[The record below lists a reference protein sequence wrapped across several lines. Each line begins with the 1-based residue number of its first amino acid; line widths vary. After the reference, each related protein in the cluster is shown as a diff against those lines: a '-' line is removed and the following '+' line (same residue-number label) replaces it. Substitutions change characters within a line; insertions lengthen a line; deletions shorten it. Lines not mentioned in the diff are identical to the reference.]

1 MFFDPMYLLFAA
13 PALLLMLYAQWRVS
27 STYKKHSKIPN
38 LQKKTGAEIALL
50 LLRLNGLSNV
60 GVEETKGVLT
70 DHYDPRKKIL
80 RLSKD
85 NYRIASVSAL
95 GIVAHEVGHAV
106 QDNAGY
112 LPLRLRAAL
121 VPVANVGT
129 WLGYGCF
136 FLGIFLSVTNLV
148 WAGVILFSGA
158 VIFALVTLPVEFNA
172 SARAKQMLINNGL
185 VTNSESQGAAAVLS
199 AAALTYV
206 AALLQAVSSLMY
218 YIFVA
223 TGMSKRE

>member
-13 PALLLMLYAQWRVS
+13 PALIVMLYAQWRVS
-27 STYKKHSKIPN
+27 STYKKYSKIPN
-38 LQKKTGAEIALL
+38 MQKKTGMEIALL
-50 LLRLNGLSNV
+50 LLRANGLSDV
-60 GVEETKGVLT
+60 RVEETKGVLT
-70 DHYDPRKKIL
+70 DHYDPRQKRL

-85 NYRIASVSAL
+85 IYRLSSVSAM
-95 GIVAHEVGHAV
+95 GIVAHEVGHAI
-106 QDNAGY
+106 QDNVGY
-112 LPLRLRAAL
+112 APMKIRGSL
-121 VPVANVGT
+121 VPVANAGT

-136 FLGIFLSVTNLV
+136 ILGIFLSVTNLV

-158 VIFALVTLPVEFNA
+158 VVFALVTLPVEFNA
-172 SARAKQMLINNGL
+172 SMRARQMLKSNGL
-185 VTNSESQGAAAVLS
+185 VTTAESEGASAVLS

-223 TGMSKRE
+223 TGMSQKE

>member
-1 MFFDPMYLLFAA
+1 MFIDPMYLLFAA
-13 PALLLMLYAQWRVS
+13 PALILMLYAQWRVS
-27 STYKKHSKIPN
+27 STYKKYSKVTTM
-38 LQKKTGAEIALL
+38 QKKTGAEIALL
-50 LLRLNGLSNV
+50 LLRANALNHV
-60 GVEETKGVLT
+60 TVEETKGVLS
-70 DHYDPRKKIL
+70 DHYDPRKKKL

-85 NYRIASVSAL
+85 NYRLSSVSAL

-106 QDNAGY
+106 QDNEGY
-112 LPLRLRAAL
+112 LPMRLRGAL

-136 FLGIFLSVTNLV
+136 LLGIFLSITNLV

-172 SARAKQMLINNGL
+172 SSRAKQMLMSNGL
-185 VTNSESQGAAAVLS
+185 VTTSEINGAGAVLS
-199 AAALTYV
+199 AAALTYI

>member
-112 LPLRLRAAL
+112 LPLRLRAGL

>member
-13 PALLLMLYAQWRVS
+13 PALIVMLYAQWRVS
-27 STYKKHSKIPN
+27 STYKKYSRIPN
-38 LQKKTGAEIALL
+38 MQKKTGADIALL
-50 LLRLNGLSNV
+50 LLRANGLSDV
-60 GVEETKGVLT
+60 KVEETKGVLT
-70 DHYDPRKKIL
+70 DHYDPRNKRL

-85 NYRIASVSAL
+85 VYRLSSVSAM
-95 GIVAHEVGHAV
+95 GIVAHEVGHAL
-106 QDNAGY
+106 QDNLGY
-112 LPLRLRAAL
+112 FPMKIRGAL

-136 FLGIFLSVTNLV
+136 ILGIFLSVTNLV

-158 VIFALVTLPVEFNA
+158 VVFALVTLPVEFNA
-172 SARAKQMLINNGL
+172 SVRARQMLKSNGL
-185 VTNSESQGAAAVLS
+185 VTTTESDGVSAVLS

-218 YIFVA
+218 YVFVA
-223 TGMSKRE
+223 TGMSRRE

>member
-1 MFFDPMYLLFAA
+1 MYLLFAA
-13 PALLLMLYAQWRVS
+13 PALVVMLYAQWRVS
-27 STYKKHSKIPN
+27 STYKKYSKIPN
-38 LQKKTGAEIALL
+38 MQKKIGADIALL
-50 LLRLNGLSNV
+50 LLCANGLSNV
-60 GVEETKGVLT
+60 KVEETKGVLT
-70 DHYDPRKKIL
+70 DHYDPRKKRL

-85 NYRIASVSAL
+85 IYRLSSVSAM
-95 GIVAHEVGHAV
+95 GIVAHEVGHAL
-106 QDNAGY
+106 QDSVGY
-112 LPLRLRAAL
+112 FPMRVRGAL

-136 FLGIFLSVTNLV
+136 ILGIFLSVTNLV

-158 VIFALVTLPVEFNA
+158 VVFALVTLPVEFNA
-172 SARAKQMLINNGL
+172 SVRARQMLKSNGL
-185 VTNSESQGAAAVLS
+185 VTTAESDGVSAVLS

-223 TGMSKRE
+223 TGMSRRE

>member
-13 PALLLMLYAQWRVS
+13 PALLLMLYAQWRVN
-27 STYKKHSKIPN
+27 STYKKYSKVLN
-38 LQKKTGAEIALL
+38 MQKKTGAEIAGI
-50 LLRLNGLSNV
+50 LLRANGLSHIT
-60 GVEETKGVLT
+60 VEETNGVLT
-70 DHYDPRKKIL
+70 DHYDPRKKVI

-85 NYRIASVSAL
+85 NYRVSSVSAL

-106 QDNAGY
+106 QDNTAYG
-112 LPLRLRAAL
+112 PMKIRGAIA
-121 VPVANVGT
+121 PVANVGT

-136 FLGIFLSVTNLV
+136 FLGILLSITNLV
-148 WAGVILFSGA
+148 WVGVFLFSAA

-172 SARAKQMLINNGL
+172 SSRAKEMLMNNGL
-185 VTNSESQGAAAVLS
+185 VTITEMNGTAAVLS

-206 AALLQAVSSLMY
+206 AALLQAVSSLLY
-218 YIFVA
+218 YIFLA

>member
-13 PALLLMLYAQWRVS
+13 PALIVMLYAQWRVS
-27 STYKKHSKIPN
+27 STYKKYSKVSN
-38 LQKKTGAEIALL
+38 TQRKTGADMALL
-50 LLRLNGLSNV
+50 LLRANGLSDV
-60 GVEETKGVLT
+60 KVEETKGVLT
-70 DHYDPRKKIL
+70 DHYDPRKKRL
-80 RLSKD
+80 RLSRD
-85 NYRIASVSAL
+85 VYRLSSVSAM
-95 GIVAHEVGHAV
+95 GIVAHEVGHAL
-106 QDNAGY
+106 QDNTGY
-112 LPLRLRAAL
+112 IPMKIRGAL

-136 FLGIFLSVTNLV
+136 LVGILLSITNLV

-158 VIFALVTLPVEFNA
+158 VIFSLITLPVEFNA
-172 SARAKQMLINNGL
+172 SARARQMLKSNGL
-185 VTNSESQGAAAVLS
+185 VTAAESDGASAVLS

-223 TGMSKRE
+223 TGMSRRE

>member
-13 PALLLMLYAQWRVS
+13 PALLVMIYAQWRVS
-27 STYKKHSKIPN
+27 SSYKKYSKISN
-38 LQKKTGAEIALL
+38 MQNKTGADIALL
-50 LLRLNGLSNV
+50 LLRANGISDV
-60 GVEETKGVLT
+60 KVEETKGVLT
-70 DHYDPRKKIL
+70 DHYDPRKKTL
-80 RLSKD
+80 RLSKVI
-85 NYRIASVSAL
+85 YRVSSVSAM

-106 QDNAGY
+106 QHNTSY
-112 LPLRLRAAL
+112 FPMKIRSNL
-121 VPVANVGT
+121 VPIANIGT

-136 FLGIFLSVTNLV
+136 ILGIILSITNLV
-148 WAGVILFSGA
+148 WAGVILFSAA

-172 SARAKQMLINNGL
+172 SIRARQMLKTNGM
-185 VTNSESQGAAAVLS
+185 VTTAESDGVSAVLS

-223 TGMSKRE
+223 TGMSRRE

>member
-13 PALLLMLYAQWRVS
+13 PALIVMLYAQYRVS
-27 STYKKHSKIPN
+27 STYKKYSKIPN
-38 LQKKTGAEIALL
+38 MQKKTGVDIALL
-50 LLRLNGLSNV
+50 LLRANGLSDV
-60 GVEETKGVLT
+60 KVEETKGVLT
-70 DHYDPRKKIL
+70 DHYDPRKKRL

-85 NYRIASVSAL
+85 IYRLSSVSSM
-95 GIVAHEVGHAV
+95 GIVAHEVGHAL
-106 QDNAGY
+106 QDNVGY
-112 LPLRLRAAL
+112 FPMKIRGAL

-136 FLGIFLSVTNLV
+136 LAGILLSVTNLV

-158 VIFALVTLPVEFNA
+158 VVFALVTLPVEFNA
-172 SARAKQMLINNGL
+172 SVRARQMLKSNGL
-185 VTNSESQGAAAVLS
+185 VTTAESDGVSAVLS

-206 AALLQAVSSLMY
+206 AALLQAVSSLVY

-223 TGMSKRE
+223 TGMSRRE

>member
-1 MFFDPMYLLFAA
+1 MFFDPIYLLFAA
-13 PALLLMLYAQWRVS
+13 PALIVMLYAQWRVS
-27 STYKKHSKIPN
+27 STYKKYSKVTN
-38 LQKKTGAEIALL
+38 MQKKTGAEIALF
-50 LLRLNGLSNV
+50 LLRANGLSNV
-60 GVEETKGVLT
+60 TVEETTGVLT
-70 DHYDPRKKIL
+70 DHYDPRKKKL

-85 NYRIASVSAL
+85 IYRLSSVSAM
-95 GIVAHEVGHAV
+95 GIVAHEVGHAI
-106 QDNAGY
+106 QDSAGY
-112 LPLRLRAAL
+112 LPMKLRGTL

-136 FLGIFLSVTNLV
+136 FLGVFLSVTNLV
-148 WAGVILFSGA
+148 WAGVVLFSGA
-158 VIFALVTLPVEFNA
+158 VIFALITLPVEFNA
-172 SARAKQMLINNGL
+172 SSRAKQMLMNYGL
-185 VTNSESQGAAAVLS
+185 VTKTEINGASAVLS

>member
-1 MFFDPMYLLFAA
+1 MPN
-13 PALLLMLYAQWRVS
+13 
-27 STYKKHSKIPN
+27 KKHSKIPN

>member
-1 MFFDPMYLLFAA
+1 M
-13 PALLLMLYAQWRVS
+13 
-27 STYKKHSKIPN
+27 
-38 LQKKTGAEIALL
+38 QKKTGADMALL
-50 LLRLNGLSNV
+50 LLRANGLNDV
-60 GVEETKGVLT
+60 KVEETKGVLT
-70 DHYDPRKKIL
+70 DHYDPHKTRL

-85 NYRIASVSAL
+85 IYRLSSVSAV

-106 QDNAGY
+106 QDNVGY
-112 LPLRLRAAL
+112 FPMKIRGAL

-136 FLGIFLSVTNLV
+136 ILGIFLSITNLV

-158 VIFALVTLPVEFNA
+158 VVFALVTLPVEFNA
-172 SARAKQMLINNGL
+172 SVRAKQMLKSNGL
-185 VTNSESQGAAAVLS
+185 VTAAESNGVSAVLS

-218 YIFVA
+218 YVFVA
-223 TGMSKRE
+223 TGMSRRE

>member
-13 PALLLMLYAQWRVS
+13 PALIVMLYAQWRVS
-27 STYKKHSKIPN
+27 STYKKYSKIPN
-38 LQKKTGAEIALL
+38 MQKKTGADIALL
-50 LLRLNGLSNV
+50 LLRANGLSDV
-60 GVEETKGVLT
+60 KVEETKGVLT
-70 DHYDPRKKIL
+70 DHYDPRKKRL

-85 NYRIASVSAL
+85 IYRLSSVSAM
-95 GIVAHEVGHAV
+95 GIVAHEVGHAI
-106 QDNAGY
+106 QDNVGY
-112 LPLRLRAAL
+112 FPMKVRGAL

-136 FLGIFLSVTNLV
+136 ILGIFLSITNLV

-158 VIFALVTLPVEFNA
+158 VVFALVTLPVEFNA
-172 SARAKQMLINNGL
+172 SVRARQMLKSNGL
-185 VTNSESQGAAAVLS
+185 VTAAESDGVSAVLS

-223 TGMSKRE
+223 TGMSRRE

>member
-27 STYKKHSKIPN
+27 STYKKYSKIPN